1 MLSCAQ
7 AQFGEHLKLAGSC
20 GELGGWDLDKAK
32 SMQWTDGDYWVA
44 DLCLPAQEPIN
55 FKLVHVATNGQH
67 WEPGD
72 SKSALALCQYPYLYS

>member
-7 AQFGEHLKLAGSC
+7 TQFGEHLKLAGSC
-20 GELGGWDLDKAK
+20 GELGSWDLDKAQP
-32 SMQWTDGDYWVA
+32 MQWTDGDYWVA

-67 WEPGD
+67 WEPGNN
-72 SKSALALCQYPYLYS
+72 KSALASLLLAV